1 MKAVSLNYFFSIKT
15 SWIEFTR
22 MKGFGLGMGASIK
35 LIKRIDIGFER
46 MCTRAVS
53 TSISNMWLSQFFL

>member
-1 MKAVSLNYFFSIKT
+1 MKAVSLNYFFSVKT
-15 SWIEFTR
+15 SWIEFTK

-53 TSISNMWLSQFFL
+53 TSI